1 MIRYAL
7 YMTVAAGML
16 SSCSYNWQNLDPTHV
31 EPTLVNDNKPV
42 LRTLE
47 DGRDISGY
55 PIPHSEVKGKSA
67 PSAVVPEGM
76 KTAEFNTVISP
87 YSPHKKLDASS
98 VKDGDLVRDPETK
111 KVFRIPVRRF

>member
-7 YMTVAAGML
+7 YTTVAVGML
-16 SSCSYNWQNLDPTHV
+16 SSCSVDWQKLDPIHV

-55 PIPHSEVKGKSA
+55 PIPHSGVKSQSSR
-67 PSAVVPEGM
+67 SAVVPEGLR
-76 KTAEFNTVISP
+76 TEEVNTVMSP
-87 YSPHKKLDASS
+87 YPPHKKLDASS
-98 VKDGDLVRDPETK
+98 VKDGDLVRDPDTK
-111 KVFRIPVRRF
+111 KIFRIPVRRF